1 MMLNTEFFDK
11 LEKYLEIIR
20 EHYPGTI
27 VIEIGGGPMLIQ
39 EEDEANKD

>member
-27 VIEIGGGPMLIQ
+27 VIEIGGGTILIE
-39 EEDEANKD
+39 EEDEVYKD